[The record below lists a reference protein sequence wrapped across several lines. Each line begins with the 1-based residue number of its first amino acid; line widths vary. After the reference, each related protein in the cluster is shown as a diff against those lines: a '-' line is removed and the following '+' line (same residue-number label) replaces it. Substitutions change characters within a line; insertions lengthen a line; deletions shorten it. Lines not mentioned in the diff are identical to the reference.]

1 MNLKVLM
8 FVSNPFTN
16 DPRVYNE
23 ARSLIGAGHQVTVV
37 ASDWE
42 KTNPLVE
49 NWDGI
54 RIVRVRIC
62 LPPRYATGSPVWRAL
77 SLLLWQWQAY
87 RRALALKRDD
97 GFDLVH
103 CHDLDTLAI
112 GVRLKRI
119 FRLPLIYDVHE
130 IYGHMAARAIP
141 QRLAKFFLWLE
152 RRLVRNVDQVITV
165 HEALK
170 RHLVDITDKP
180 ISIVMNCKP
189 LLSREYQPAGN
200 SDGLIV
206 LYVGI
211 LHKGRALSMLID
223 AASELSGVRCIIGGI
238 GNPGYVRELKEK
250 CDGVPNVEFIG
261 RVPFDEVIPMTRKA
275 DVVFLM
281 ISPDDPNNRMGLGN
295 KQFEAMVCGRPI
307 ICTRGTYS
315 GELTE
320 QEDVGLTIE
329 YDREA
334 LKQAIVRLRDD
345 PELRDRLGRNALR
358 AAATKYNW
366 ESQEAKLLEV
376 YGSFKPPSG

>member
-1 MNLKVLM
+1 MKVLM

-23 ARSLIGAGHQVTVV
+23 ARSLVGAGHQVMVV

-42 KTNPLVE
+42 KTNPVTE

-54 RIVRVRIC
+54 EVVRVRIC
-62 LPPRYATGSPVWRAL
+62 LAPKYAAGSPVWRAL

-87 RRALALKRDD
+87 RRALALKRDG
-97 GFDLVH
+97 GFDVVH
-103 CHDLDTLAI
+103 CHDLDTLVI
-112 GVRLKRI
+112 GVRLKRR
-119 FRLPLIYDVHE
+119 FGLPLIYDVHE
-130 IYGHMAARAIP
+130 IYGHMAARTIP
-141 QRLAKFFLWLE
+141 RRLANVFPWLE
-152 RRLVRNVDQVITV
+152 RRLLRHVDQVVTV
-165 HEALK
+165 HEALE
-170 RHLVDITDKP
+170 RYLFDITDKP

-189 LLSREYQPAGN
+189 LLGTEYEPPDKG
-200 SDGLIV
+200 DGLTV
-206 LYVGI
+206 LYIGI
-211 LHKGRALSMLID
+211 LHQGRALSMLVD
-223 AASELSGVRCIIGGI
+223 AAAGLSGVRCIIGGI
-238 GNPGYVRELKEK
+238 GNPGYVRELREK
-250 CDGVPNVEFIG
+250 CDAVRNVEFIG
-261 RVPFDEVIPMTRKA
+261 RVPFGEVIPMTRKA

-329 YDREA
+329 YDGEA
-334 LKQAIVRLRDD
+334 LRQAIVRLRDD
-345 PELRDRLGRNALR
+345 PELRERLGRNALR
-358 AAATKYNW
+358 AAVTKYNW